1 MDNEY
6 VTINLKD
13 IIPHIDEEL
22 LYSYLNSFTSKN
34 KDVEMYIRQK
44 AVQFCKS
51 NISTTFLVFRKINS
65 ENVLVGYFALASKN
79 MNIRK
84 NHCLSKTLVKR
95 IKKFAI
101 LDRKSGDF
109 DVTSILIGQLGKNFS
124 VSKENSITGSELLH
138 LACEKVREIQHLLS
152 GKCVFLECQD
162 LESLKK
168 FYSEN
173 GFFCFG
179 KRELDKDEV
188 GGNSEDRY
196 LLQWLKYLD

>member
-6 VTINLKD
+6 ITINLKD
-13 IIPHIDEEL
+13 IIPHIDEKL
-22 LYSYLNSFTSKN
+22 LYSYLNSFISKN
-34 KDVEMYIRQK
+34 PDVEMYIKQK

-65 ENVLVGYFALASKN
+65 KRVFVGYFALASKN
-79 MNIRK
+79 MRIKK
-84 NHCLSKTLVKR
+84 NHCLSKTLIKR

-124 VSKENSITGSELLH
+124 VPKEESITGDELLH
-138 LACEKVREIQHLLS
+138 LACEKVRDIQHLLS

-162 LESLKK
+162 SEKLKE
-168 FYSEN
+168 FYHNN

-179 KRELDKDEV
+179 MRERDKDEV
-188 GGNSEDRY
+188 SDNSEDRY

>member
-1 MDNEY
+1 MHNEY
-6 VTINLKD
+6 ITINLKD
-13 IIPHIDEEL
+13 LIPHIEEGL

-34 KDVEMYIRQK
+34 PDVEMYIRQK
-44 AVQFCKS
+44 AIQFCKS
-51 NISTTFLVFRKINS
+51 NISTTFLVFRKIN
-65 ENVLVGYFALASKN
+65 NKKVFVGYFALASKN
-79 MNIRK
+79 MRIKK
-84 NHCLSKTLVKR
+84 NHCLSKTQVRR

-101 LDRKSGDF
+101 LDKKSGDF

-124 VSKENSITGSELLH
+124 VSKEEAITGEELLY

-162 LESLKK
+162 LEKLKT
-168 FYSEN
+168 FYSDN

-188 GGNSEDRY
+188 SDNSKDRY